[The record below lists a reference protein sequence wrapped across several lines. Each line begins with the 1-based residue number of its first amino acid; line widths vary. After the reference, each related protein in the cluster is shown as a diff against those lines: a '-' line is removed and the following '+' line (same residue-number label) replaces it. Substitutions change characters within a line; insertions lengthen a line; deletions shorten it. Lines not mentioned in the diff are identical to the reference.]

1 MITMRNL
8 TTGVLVWA
16 MGVWVCGCQ
25 SPGNGGGGSRN
36 DNSTTNPNDNDGSG
50 GGNDNGGDGGNGGG
64 DNIDITGPL
73 LGDPG
78 AARIFF
84 SDVTSGPSS
93 GGYNDAGAVVTLYGN
108 GFGDERG
115 ASTVTVGGGAAAD
128 YLAWGD
134 GRIAVQ
140 LGSDARTG
148 DVVVHTGD
156 GDSNAV
162 PFVVRAGNIYCV
174 AVDGDDQASGAFGDC
189 WASLPFAVDTVGP
202 GDIIYVMDG
211 VRAETEH
218 RFNAALSIET
228 DATADAPIALVAWP
242 GAVATVG
249 VPAGLEMGLRAGI
262 GVTVNHWVISGLR
275 FRGVTSAI
283 ELDGNGVEGWRVV
296 GNDISCPNGD
306 GQTGCFAASLA
317 TYVRFLGNE
326 VHDTGIAGASKQY
339 HAVYFTTDTV
349 HVEVGWN
356 HIHDNHTCRA
366 IQFHSSPLCAPD
378 CGPSDTTGFNQFDLI
393 VHDNVIHGDA
403 CDGIVFATVDPSQGP
418 VEAYNNVIYE
428 VGRGPDPPDGSAN
441 YAGVYVPGYLNNGP
455 EGTGV
460 VEVYNNTFYDCGA
473 RGGSSAGAIARDEY
487 SPGLLLR
494 LRNNI
499 IVQPAGQPYLS
510 EDTHT
515 ELMTGG
521 NNLWFGDGPG
531 PAGLSGNVDADPRFV
546 DRANFDF
553 RLDDGSPAIDAGVDA
568 GLGWDVI
575 GASRPAGA
583 AADIGAF
590 ER

>member
-1 MITMRNL
+1 MVTTRNL
-8 TTGVLVWA
+8 ATWMAACATGLWL
-16 MGVWVCGCQ
+16 CGCQ
-25 SPGNGGGGSRN
+25 PAGNGGNGSRN
-36 DNSTTNPNDNDGSG
+36 DNGTATPNDNSG
-50 GGNDNGGDGGNGGG
+50 TVGGNDNAGDGGN
-64 DNIDITGPL
+64 IDVPGPVL

-84 SDVTSGPSS
+84 SDLTSGPSR

-115 ASTVTVGGGAAAD
+115 AATVTVGGGLAAD

-134 GRIAVQ
+134 TRIAFQ

-148 DVVVHTGD
+148 DIVVHTGA

-162 PFVVRAGNIYCV
+162 PFVVREGGIFCVSLDGN
-174 AVDGDDQASGAFGDC
+174 DQAGGAFGDC
-189 WASLPFAVDTVGP
+189 WASLPLAVDAVGP

-211 VRAETEH
+211 VTAETEH

-242 GAVATVG
+242 GAAVTIG
-249 VPAGLEMGLRAGI
+249 VPEGLEMGLRAGI
-262 GVTVNHWVISGLR
+262 GVPADYWVIAGLR

-283 ELDGNGVEGWRVV
+283 ELDGTGVEGWRVV
-296 GNDISCPNGD
+296 GNDISCPDGD

-326 VHDTGIAGASKQY
+326 VHDTGIGGASKQY
-339 HAVYFTTDTV
+339 HAVYFTTDAV

-356 HIHDNHTCRA
+356 YIHDNNTCRA

-378 CGPSDTTGFNQFDLI
+378 CGPTDTTGFNQYDLI

-428 VGRGPDPPDGSAN
+428 VGRGPDPPDGAAN
-441 YAGVYVPGYLNNGP
+441 YAGIYVPGYLNNGP

-460 VEVYNNTFYDCGA
+460 VEVYNNTIYDCGA
-473 RGGSSAGAIARDEY
+473 QGGSAAGAIARDEY
-487 SPGLLLR
+487 SPGLTLR

-499 IVQPAGQPYLS
+499 IVQPAGQPYLTA
-510 EDTHT
+510 DTHPDL
-515 ELMTGG
+515 LMGE

-531 PAGLSGNVDADPRFV
+531 PAGLTGNIDADPRFV
-546 DRANFDF
+546 DGAAFDF
-553 RLDDGSPAIDAGVDA
+553 RQDDGSPAIDAGIDI
-568 GLGWDVI
+568 GLGWDII
-575 GASRPAGA
+575 GANRPEGEAV
-583 AADIGAF
+583 DLGAF